1 MNREGEH
8 RIVFERPLQQVRLL
22 AVRERSTTPPASGR
36 RAAPSTDLPLADSS
50 RGSNSPQSEVVE
62 PSLPHPTSH
71 GRSVEEIRAAE
82 IQQNQML
89 LAAMDELIQ
98 NLHEQLTELES
109 RRKASLTEL
118 QRVAIELAVA
128 VAGHILRKEV
138 AAGEYPLETL
148 VREAIDRLNGQ
159 QMATVHVHPEDL
171 RVLEARGDVVAKFSN
186 TVRWISDQTLS
197 RGACLVESGDLGLTT
212 NWSQHLED
220 IHRGLLEGLEN
231 AQTERRGSRETP
243 EGMRRFPERRE
254 TA

>member
-22 AVRERSTTPPASGR
+22 AVRERSKTPLASGR
-36 RAAPSTDLPLADSS
+36 RTAASPELALADASN
-50 RGSNSPQSEVVE
+50 GSNSAPSDAPEQSV
-62 PSLPHPTSH
+62 PHPTSH
-71 GRSVEEIRAAE
+71 GRSVEETRAAE
-82 IQQNQML
+82 IQKNQTL
-89 LAAMDELIQ
+89 LSAMDELIQ
-98 NLHEQLTELES
+98 NLHEQLNELES
-109 RRKASLTEL
+109 RRKASLIEL

-148 VREAIDRLNGQ
+148 IREAIDRLNGQ

-171 RVLEARGDVVAKFSN
+171 SLLQSRGDVAAKFSN
-186 TVRWISDQTLS
+186 TVRWISDRTLP